1 MQMMPERGTSCYTF
15 RINPL
20 QGQSLVKVMRK
31 RSLSILLVVVAL
43 LFSVWG
49 NLIAAA
55 FCPRYLNRVCCLTQR
70 IRHPEHVDHQASCHH
85 EMAGMTMDDMEMGR
99 PEEWSDAQ
107 ADAIPTNKSPQNLTE
122 SLSNEV
128 AFDLPI
134 EACAHCLSHS
144 QPASGAVASVAVDPS
159 KRLVETNS
167 LPANLTV
174 ALPSDFSV
182 PIAPSEHG
190 PPGNSF
196 PRYILINTFR
206 I

>member
-1 MQMMPERGTSCYTF
+1 
-15 RINPL
+15 
-20 QGQSLVKVMRK
+20 
-31 RSLSILLVVVAL
+31 
-43 LFSVWG
+43 
-49 NLIAAA
+49 
-55 FCPRYLNRVCCLTQR
+55 
-70 IRHPEHVDHQASCHH
+70 
-85 EMAGMTMDDMEMGR
+85 MAGMTMDDMEME
-99 PEEWSDAQ
+99 PEAGSDVQ
-107 ADAIPTNKSPQNLTE
+107 TDAIPTNKSPQNLSE

-159 KRLVETNS
+159 KRLVETNA